1 MRISK
6 CLVFVISVMS
16 LAITFGCG
24 GGGGGSDSGTA
35 TTGTLSMSM
44 TDAKPLLPEISG
56 KTITNVFVEIDEVLV
71 HSSDR
76 GWEPLE
82 MVQTPYVID
91 LLQFT
96 DGATTEFVPPAEL
109 PSGKYTQVRLSV
121 ASAKLRFNEEQNDE
135 VEITIPSGNLKT
147 DKNFDFDVSQ
157 GAAVDITIDFDLSK
171 SLVLEGAVC
180 KLKPVLHIVD
190 TAGAATIE
198 GTIDNLLFSESYIV
212 ITVYDS
218 TDQQQ
223 EYTKL
228 QVFKDEEATDGK
240 TGYSI
245 FWLVPNQAY
254 TVSINYNP
262 VADDNPD
269 TEEIEETQDKTVE
282 VPSASDEDQLKY
294 PKGTLP
300 PGAIYQLDFLKTPN
314 PDQPEPNR
322 ENSLSR

>member
-121 ASAKLRFNEEQNDE
+121 ASAKLRFNEDQNDE

-171 SLVLEGAVC
+171 SLVLEGPVY
-180 KLKPVLHIVD
+180 KLKPVLHIVE
-190 TAGAATIE
+190 TVGAATIE
-198 GTIDNLLFSESYIV
+198 GFIANSEFPAEGLGYVV
-212 ITVYDS
+212 ITVFDR
-218 TDQQQ
+218 TEQQQ
-223 EYTKL
+223 EYTTI
-228 QVFKDEEATDGK
+228 QVFKDEKATDEK
-240 TGYSI
+240 TAYSI

-254 TVSINYNP
+254 TVKINYNP
-262 VADDNPD
+262 GSDDDGNPLNG
-269 TEEIEETQDKTVE
+269 IQDDYDDDVI
-282 VPSASDEDQLKY
+282 VPDPSDPEY
-294 PKGTLP
+294 PDGTLP
-300 PGAIYQLDFLKTPN
+300 PGDIYRLDFPLPPPT
-314 PDQPEPNR
+314 
-322 ENSLSR
+322 S